1 MPILIPRGLPAYR
14 TLKNEN
20 IFVMHERRAS
30 RQDIRP
36 LRIAIVNLMPT
47 KQVTETQLARMLA
60 NTPLQVQLFLLR
72 MESHFSTHVDE
83 SHMKMFYT
91 TYEEIKSQKF
101 DGMII
106 TGAPVEFYDFE
117 DVDYWEEL
125 SVLMDYCKEN
135 VFSTLHVCWGAQAG
149 LYHHYG
155 INKYELPA
163 KLFGV
168 FPHQVLDNR
177 SEFMRGFD
185 DVFYVPHS
193 RHTQIRK
200 EDIVAQNDLKI
211 LAESEQAGPHIISTK
226 NKRMLFI
233 QGHMEYD
240 RDTLRLEYERDL
252 GKGLPIDVPANYF
265 KNDDPE
271 QGVEVRWKGH
281 ANLFFANWLNY
292 VYQETPYDLERLAE
306 MPWDVE
312 EEGMEEE

>member
-20 IFVMHERRAS
+20 IFVMHERRGS

-83 SHMKMFYT
+83 SYMRTFYT
-91 TYEEIKSQKF
+91 TFEEIKSQKF

-117 DVDYWEEL
+117 DVDYWDEL
-125 SVLMDYCKEN
+125 SDLMDYSKKN

-149 LYHHYG
+149 LYHHYE
-155 INKYELPA
+155 IKKYELPQ

-168 FPHQVLDNR
+168 FPHRVLDKK
-177 SEFMRGFD
+177 SEFTRGFD

-200 EDIVAQNDLKI
+200 EEVLAEPDLEI
-211 LAESEQAGPHIISTK
+211 LAESEEAGPHIICSR

-252 GKGLPIDVPANYF
+252 GKGLPIAVPANYF
-265 KNDDPE
+265 KNDDPA
-271 QGVEVRWKGH
+271 QGVEVRWTGH

-292 VYQETPYDLERLAE
+292 VYQETPFDLERLPE
-306 MPWDVE
+306 ME
-312 EEGMEEE
+312 